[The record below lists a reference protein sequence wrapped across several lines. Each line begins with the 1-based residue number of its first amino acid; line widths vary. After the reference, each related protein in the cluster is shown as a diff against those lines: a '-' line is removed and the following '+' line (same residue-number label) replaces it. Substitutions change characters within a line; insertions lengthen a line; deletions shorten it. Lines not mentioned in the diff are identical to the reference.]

1 MEKVFE
7 LSRQMKQSAIQ
18 TDIAYLRKFNYQI
31 RPDLSTKRKVFLCKS
46 ARWKGE
52 KLLTMNRLKG
62 MADSHRRDVQRYVQS
77 LPTED

>member
-1 MEKVFE
+1 
-7 LSRQMKQSAIQ
+7 MKQSAIQ
-18 TDIAYLRKFNYQI
+18 TDIAYLQKFNYQI

-52 KLLTMNRLKG
+52 KLKG
-62 MADSHRRDVQRYVQS
+62 MADGHRRDVQRYVQS